1 MITDYKFLWLIE
13 EDGIEKVPN
22 KKLFDTYVECYENII
37 TQYLEYRKKAKIYLV
52 EVDEEENIV
61 IVKLLKVFS

>member
-13 EDGIEKVPN
+13 EDGVEKVPN

>member
-13 EDGIEKVPN
+13 EDGVEKAPN